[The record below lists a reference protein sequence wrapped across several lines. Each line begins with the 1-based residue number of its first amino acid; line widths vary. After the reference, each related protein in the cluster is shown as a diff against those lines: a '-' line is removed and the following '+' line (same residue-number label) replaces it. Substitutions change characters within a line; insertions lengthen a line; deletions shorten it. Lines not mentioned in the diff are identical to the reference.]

1 LYDRVRLK
9 MDECMDV
16 RELHCE
22 NRASLSYFNARF
34 MEDDRIPEKIWDIF
48 LRLKMEAAHFI
59 L

>member
-1 LYDRVRLK
+1 MGGPIWILYDRVRLK

-34 MEDDRIPEKIWDIF
+34 MEDDRIPEII
-48 LRLKMEAAHFI
+48 
-59 L
+59 